1 MKQKIVENLLE
12 LSKNS
17 YDKIAADFDI
27 TRKKEIW
34 PEIRTFANQVKNGD
48 RVLDAGCGNGRLL
61 EALEN
66 KNIDYLGIDNSRSLL
81 NLAKKN
87 YPKNKFLELDLA
99 GNNLNINTLG
109 TLGNK
114 KFNAIF
120 CLAVLQHI
128 PGKDLKIQILKSMRL
143 LLENDGV
150 IVISNWNL
158 WSSRHKSLI
167 IKQIFYKLIG
177 LNKKDFGDIIFPWKN
192 KHGETI
198 SNRYYHAF
206 TRRELLYL
214 AKKAD
219 FKNITI
225 RSEKYNY
232 WLILS

>member
-1 MKQKIVENLLE
+1 
-12 LSKNS
+12 
-17 YDKIAADFDI
+17 
-27 TRKKEIW
+27 
-34 PEIRTFANQVKNGD
+34 
-48 RVLDAGCGNGRLL
+48 
-61 EALEN
+61 
-66 KNIDYLGIDNSRSLL
+66 
-81 NLAKKN
+81 
-87 YPKNKFLELDLA
+87 
-99 GNNLNINTLG
+99 
-109 TLGNK
+109 
-114 KFNAIF
+114 
-120 CLAVLQHI
+120 
-128 PGKDLKIQILKSMRL
+128 MRL